1 MARYGKKLYLDLKDD
16 FKKNDIKMGRDR
28 FIHFLRYHNLLIRKT
43 KLYHITTDSKHGFT
57 NQKTY

>member
-1 MARYGKKLYLDLKDD
+1 MEPKLYLDLKDD

-28 FIHFLRYHNLLIRKT
+28 FIHFFKISQFINPKT